1 MKTRREPI
9 FNWALWAG
17 IAIWVVSFVGI
28 ILSPAAPGKS
38 FITETVKEDGAIVGL
53 IVFAIII
60 PLVEEISFRFWAI
73 RRWRWAGYV
82 SSVGIGYVIYLYG
95 GLWAALAIAMVIA
108 AIVWLVKEER
118 TRILI
123 LLATTSILF
132 AILHY
137 DNYGN
142 LQLRNIFA
150 LINHL
155 GFALVAAWLILNRGF
170 WWAVLLH
177 AANNSLMVVGICLSS
192 ASGIT
197 VGTSFTVETGRSVWL
212 HSLDRDIPRYE
223 EMSPVYTGTLPS
235 IAAELLASDSTA
247 TVTFAEGGER
257 YEILI
262 DDSTGI
268 ATPIQVVRE
277 MEQNAWITLDTLSQE
292 PLRIHIENRLNLD
305 D

>member
-28 ILSPAAPGKS
+28 ILSSAAPGKS

-155 GFALVAAWLILNRGF
+155 GFALVAAWQ
-170 WWAVLLH
+170 A
-177 AANNSLMVVGICLSS
+177 S
-192 ASGIT
+192 ASRPLPASQWEHPSLSRLAGVFGST
-197 VGTSFTVETGRSVWL
+197 VL
-212 HSLDRDIPRYE
+212 
-223 EMSPVYTGTLPS
+223 
-235 IAAELLASDSTA
+235 TA
-247 TVTFAEGGER
+247 TFHGTR
-257 YEILI
+257 K
-262 DDSTGI
+262 
-268 ATPIQVVRE
+268 
-277 MEQNAWITLDTLSQE
+277 
-292 PLRIHIENRLNLD
+292 
-305 D
+305 